1 MMSKV
6 GSRLRDGLRALTEA
20 RVGQISAL
28 DGLRAMAITLVIAG
42 KSQNDFFFAAG
53 PQTPHWFF
61 STIGFGWI
69 GVDLFFVLSGFLIG
83 RILFQEIRA
92 TGKLEVGSFLLKRG
106 LRIWPL
112 YFFICGLGLVQM
124 ISNHRWEGIASI
136 IPDLTFT
143 TNFFSEKLAFGSW
156 SLSIEEQFYL
166 LTSIALFFALKRV
179 KNLRKIFPLLGF
191 LLLLAPL
198 FRNLTWQYYLGHG
211 VDPFYLEWEIVHSY
225 FFTHYEGLVVGV
237 AFAAATVLLPKT
249 AKLRSNFSL
258 LLIAGIILTSIGVAF
273 ERLMFLYSLISL
285 AFGLAVWHC
294 LQRPKSTVARFFS
307 WPAFGVISR
316 LSYGMYLW
324 YRFPLWRIADFVSSH
339 FSAWPS
345 EIRFVLIFG
354 IDFTLAAAAATVT
367 FLIVERPFLQLRSR
381 IFAPARTERIQ
392 DGRLDY
398 T

>member
-1 MMSKV
+1 MMGWISLK
-6 GSRLRDGLRALTEA
+6 LREGLRALTEA

-61 STIGFGWI
+61 STVGFGWI

-92 TGKLEVGSFLLKRG
+92 TGRLEVGTFLLKRG

-112 YFFICGLGLVQM
+112 YFFICGLGLVQI
-124 ISNHRWEGIASI
+124 ISNHRWNGFAAI

-143 TNFFSEKLAFGSW
+143 TNFFGEKLAFGSW

-166 LTSIALFFALKRV
+166 LTSVALFFALKRV
-179 KNLRKIFPLLGF
+179 KNLRGIFPLLGF
-191 LLLLAPL
+191 LLLLAPI
-198 FRNLTWQYYLGHG
+198 FRVLTWQYYLGHG

-237 AFAAATVLLPKT
+237 AFAATTVLLPST
-249 AKLRSNFSL
+249 AKLRSRLSFL
-258 LLIAGIILTSIGVAF
+258 LVAGIALAAIGVAF
-273 ERLMFLYSLISL
+273 ERLAFLYSLISL
-285 AFGLAVWHC
+285 VFGLAVWHC
-294 LQRPKSTVARFFS
+294 LQRPEGRFARFFS
-307 WPAFGVISR
+307 WPGFGVISR

-324 YRFPLWRIADFVSSH
+324 YRFPLWRIADFVTRH

-345 EIRFVLIFG
+345 EVRFGLIFG
-354 IDFTLAAAAATVT
+354 IDFTLAVAAATVT
-367 FLIVERPFLQLRSR
+367 FLIVERPFLRLRSR
-381 IFAPARTERIQ
+381 IFAVVPVERIQ